1 MAGEMNMT
9 VSEIF
14 RTDNGDK
21 YVFVKFEDG
30 KKFAE
35 GKVPDCKIVK
45 QEGFTDAEVILLEQY
60 MKNEQATIF
69 DAARK
74 VNVMR
79 AFLKG

>member
-35 GKVPDCKIVK
+35 GKVPDCKITK

>member
-60 MKNEQATIF
+60 MKNEQAPENI
-69 DAARK
+69 R
-74 VNVMR
+74 
-79 AFLKG
+79 

>member
-14 RTDNGDK
+14 RTDKGDK

-35 GKVPDCKIVK
+35 GKVPDCKITK

-69 DAARK
+69 DVARK

>member
-1 MAGEMNMT
+1 MADEMKMT

-14 RTDNGDK
+14 RTESGDK

-30 KKFAE
+30 KRFAE
-35 GKVPDCKIVK
+35 GKVPDCKITK

-60 MKNEQATIF
+60 MKNEQTTIF
-69 DAARK
+69 DEARK

>member
-35 GKVPDCKIVK
+35 GKVPDCKIIK

>member
-35 GKVPDCKIVK
+35 GKVPDCKILK
-45 QEGFTDAEVILLEQY
+45 QEGFTDAEVLLLEKY
-60 MKNEQATIF
+60 MKNEQTTIF